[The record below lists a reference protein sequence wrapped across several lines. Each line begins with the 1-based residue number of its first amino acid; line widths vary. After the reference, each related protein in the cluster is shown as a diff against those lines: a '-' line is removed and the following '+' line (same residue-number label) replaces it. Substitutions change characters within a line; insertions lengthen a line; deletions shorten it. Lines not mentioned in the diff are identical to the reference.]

1 VKRVLVTGGSG
12 FIGTNLILG
21 LKEKGYEV
29 VNLDRVESGLDV
41 RNIVADITNPD
52 FAFLDEEDFDYV
64 VHLAALSSPQRCK
77 DAKEAYEINVNGTL
91 RFFEKLREKKLKKI
105 VFMSS
110 AVVYSA
116 SAVSPVAEDA
126 PLDIKQSTYSYT
138 KGMDEKICQ
147 DFIDRHGLPI
157 LTFRLS
163 NIYGPYQ
170 QWKELPTLVPQIIS
184 QAILQKR
191 IEVWNREPVRDWIY
205 VGDVVEAVIAGLES
219 GYVGV
224 MNLAS
229 GVGAPVGE
237 VVGIVAGLSGAE
249 VKDLNK
255 EVSGQKKLVCD
266 ISRISRE
273 LGWRPKTSLKEG
285 LEKTYDYYLK
295 VILEPR
301 HI

>member
-21 LKEKGYEV
+21 LRKKGYEV
-29 VNLDRVESGLDV
+29 VNLDRVKSALDV
-41 RNIVADITNPD
+41 RSIVADITDTD
-52 FAFLDEEDFDYV
+52 FSFLDNEEFDYV
-64 VHLAALSSPQRCK
+64 VHLAALSSPQRCA
-77 DAKEAYEINVNGTL
+77 DAKEAYEINVKGTL
-91 RFFEKLREKKLKKI
+91 RFFEKLREKRVKKI
-105 VFMSS
+105 IFMSS
-110 AVVYSA
+110 VVVYSA
-116 SAVSPVAEDA
+116 SAISPVAEDGL
-126 PLDIKQSTYSYT
+126 LDIKQSTYSHT

-147 DFIDRHGLPI
+147 EFIDKHKLPI

-170 QWKELPTLVPQIIS
+170 QWRELPTLVPQIIS

-191 IEVWNREPVRDWIY
+191 IEIWNREPIRDWIY
-205 VGDVVEAVIAGLES
+205 VGDVVEAVIKGLES
-219 GYVGV
+219 GYVGI

-237 VVGIVAGLSGAE
+237 VVEIVSRLSGAE
-249 VKDLNK
+249 IKDLNK
-255 EVSGQKKLVCD
+255 EVSGQKKMICD
-266 ISRISRE
+266 ISRIKKE

-285 LEKTYDYYLK
+285 IIKTYNYYRK
-295 VILEPR
+295 VILEPS

>member
-1 VKRVLVTGGSG
+1 
-12 FIGTNLILG
+12 
-21 LKEKGYEV
+21 
-29 VNLDRVESGLDV
+29 
-41 RNIVADITNPD
+41 
-52 FAFLDEEDFDYV
+52 
-64 VHLAALSSPQRCK
+64 
-77 DAKEAYEINVNGTL
+77 
-91 RFFEKLREKKLKKI
+91 
-105 VFMSS
+105 MSS
-110 AVVYSA
+110 ALVYSA